1 MAKQTN
7 PQQLLETAAAT
18 LAQAPKISFSTTF
31 VAHENS
37 ELHPASSS
45 SASLHVQCDVDRV
58 ARKAHMVTIES
69 YPHGSATNEY
79 YYDGDVSYVRT
90 GNGWRKSALSA
101 AAAERL
107 YARGGAFH
115 LLNLDSIGT
124 PELKGAEGA
133 RTTMTFRIPAN
144 SLQNAVT
151 AAPGAPQ
158 SVFGDAVVQVELAPN
173 GRTIDLLRI
182 ESNAARAADDDQLS
196 GRQTTEVHVRI
207 LAPNFQVVI
216 PDSVRATATTLGAEE
231 LALASSDTAFAC
243 WCTGCAACAACL
255 ACLACISCIACIF
268 PPALVPVTATAAGAA
283 VATAIAASTAIS
295 TGVATG
301 IQSGQ

>member
-7 PQQLLETAAAT
+7 PRQLLETATAT
-18 LAQAPKISFSTTF
+18 LGQAPKVSFSTTF
-31 VAHENS
+31 VTHENS
-37 ELHPASSS
+37 ENNPGSSS
-45 SASLHVQCDVDRV
+45 SLSLQVQCDVDRV

-79 YYDGDVSYVRT
+79 YYDGDVQYVRM
-90 GNGWRKSALSA
+90 GNGWRKGALSA

-124 PELKGAEGA
+124 PELSTGQGT
-133 RTTMTFRIPAN
+133 RPTLTFRLPA
-144 SLQNAVT
+144 SALQNAAP
-151 AAPGAPQ
+151 AAAGAPA
-158 SVFGDAVVQVELAPN
+158 SVVGDAVVQVELAPN
-173 GRTIDLLRI
+173 GRMVDVLRV
-182 ESNAARAADDDQLS
+182 ETSAVREAGDDQLS
-196 GRQTTEVHVRI
+196 GHQKTEVHVRI
-207 LAPNFQVVI
+207 LAPSFQVVI
-216 PDSVRATATTLGAEE
+216 PDSVRKTAVLLGAEE
-231 LALASSDTAFAC
+231 LALASTDTAFAC

-268 PPALVPVTATAAGAA
+268 PPALIPVTATAAGAA

-301 IQSGQ
+301 IQSGG

>member
-7 PQQLLETAAAT
+7 PRQLLETATAT
-18 LAQAPKISFSTTF
+18 LGQAPKVSFSTMF
-31 VAHENS
+31 VTHENS
-37 ELHPASSS
+37 ERDPAASSS
-45 SASLHVQCDVDRV
+45 VSIHIQCDVDRV
-58 ARKAHMVTIES
+58 ARRAHMVTIES

-79 YYDGDVSYVRT
+79 YYDGDVQFVRV
-90 GNGWRKSALSA
+90 GHGWRRGALSA

-107 YARGGAFH
+107 YARGGAFQ

-124 PELKGAEGA
+124 PELKAGQGT
-133 RTTMTFRIPAN
+133 RPTLTFHLPAAALRN
-144 SLQNAVT
+144 
-151 AAPGAPQ
+151 AAPAATDAPT
-158 SVFGDAVVQVELAPN
+158 SVFGDAVVQLELAPN

-182 ESNAARAADDDQLS
+182 ETSAVRPAGADQLS
-196 GRQTTEVHVRI
+196 GHQTTEVHVRI
-207 LAPNFQVVI
+207 LGPSFQVVI
-216 PDSVRATATTLGAEE
+216 PDSVRKTAVMFGAEE
-231 LALASSDTAFAC
+231 LALASTDTAFAC

-283 VATAIAASTAIS
+283 IATAIAASTAIS
-295 TGVATG
+295 TGVATA

>member
-1 MAKQTN
+1 MTKQTN
-7 PQQLLETAAAT
+7 PRQLLETATAT
-18 LAQAPKISFSTTF
+18 LGQAPKVSFSTTF
-31 VAHENS
+31 VTHENS
-37 ELHPASSS
+37 ERNPASSS
-45 SASLHVQCDVDRV
+45 SVSLHVQCDVDRV
-58 ARKAHMVTIES
+58 ARRAHMVTVES

-79 YYDGDVSYVRT
+79 YYDGDVQYVRV

-124 PELKGAEGA
+124 PELNTAEGS
-133 RTTMTFRIPAN
+133 RPTLTFRLPAAA
-144 SLQNAVT
+144 LQNAAP
-151 AAPGAPQ
+151 AAADAPA

-173 GRTIDLLRI
+173 GRTIDLLRV
-182 ESNAARAADDDQLS
+182 ETSAARAAGDDELS

-207 LAPNFQVVI
+207 LGPGFQVVI
-216 PDSVRATATTLGAEE
+216 PDSVRKTAVLLGAEE
-231 LALASSDTAFAC
+231 LALASTDTALAC

-268 PPALVPVTATAAGAA
+268 PPALIPVTAAASGAA
-283 VATAIAASTAIS
+283 IATAIAASTAIS
-295 TGVATG
+295 TGVATA